1 VRLQHAESAGSD
13 LVPQVLD
20 GRAEEAAL
28 AQLESTPRGPQKAQ
42 DVVQMLDVLLVRLGI
57 DDYVVDVHQAALP
70 LDAEQDDVQRP
81 LEVAGAFVSPK
92 GMHL

>member
-1 VRLQHAESAGSD
+1 
-13 LVPQVLD
+13 
-20 GRAEEAAL
+20 
-28 AQLESTPRGPQKAQ
+28 
-42 DVVQMLDVLLVRLGI
+42 MLDVLLVRLGI